1 MNRKIKIA
9 IVFLCLTTMI
19 QTAFIYYFD
28 NKSIKQNMNAN
39 TINVNALSLKDVYN
53 SIGCNNDMQIIDA
66 EKNNCGWNIRLQI
79 KGNRN
84 TIVEKVNNLK
94 NCSING
100 YTISKKDDENT
111 VILNVL
117 FKK

>member
-39 TINVNALSLKDVYN
+39 TINVNAL
-53 SIGCNNDMQIIDA
+53 
-66 EKNNCGWNIRLQI
+66 
-79 KGNRN
+79 
-84 TIVEKVNNLK
+84 T
-94 NCSING
+94 
-100 YTISKKDDENT
+100 
-111 VILNVL
+111 
-117 FKK
+117 